1 MNSPLKRIENS
12 VLEYANTIANVI
24 GVDVE
29 IVDNQLN
36 TIAGT
41 GPYRQNIGKNIA
53 KEGYI
58 YMDVIKTGQLHV
70 IKNPGKNIL
79 CANCDEKDSCKELMQ
94 ISMPIKYQKK
104 ILGVIQL
111 VCTREEQKQKLL
123 EKEKDYLK
131 FIKEIAGN
139 ITEKLHEVDDQEN
152 TKRRID
158 LFHQIIDDVGK
169 IVVVLNEDREVVH
182 INKLARDVLKIEE
195 GEKVSI
201 KKSHESLSVVTV
213 SLLAGS

>member
-58 YMDVIKTGQLHV
+58 YMDVIKT
-70 IKNPGKNIL
+70 
-79 CANCDEKDSCKELMQ
+79 
-94 ISMPIKYQKK
+94 
-104 ILGVIQL
+104 
-111 VCTREEQKQKLL
+111 
-123 EKEKDYLK
+123 
-131 FIKEIAGN
+131 
-139 ITEKLHEVDDQEN
+139 
-152 TKRRID
+152 
-158 LFHQIIDDVGK
+158 
-169 IVVVLNEDREVVH
+169 DR
-182 INKLARDVLKIEE
+182 K
-195 GEKVSI
+195 
-201 KKSHESLSVVTV
+201 SVV
-213 SLLAGS
+213 